1 MSIIIFT
8 AVRFAPGDPA
18 VTRLGMEATKE
29 ALEQERKDMGLDKPI
44 PMQYFI
50 WVNKVFR
57 GDFGVSSAYAA
68 EHPVGSLVLEK
79 FKRTIPLTI
88 TALLLGVVLAIPLGI
103 IAGLKPFSWTDNFV
117 SAISLFGIAAPS
129 FWVGLMLILF
139 FAIRLDWL
147 PTSGYGPIGSGF
159 KVSHFVLPSI
169 ALGIQLMGAIT
180 RYMRSGML
188 DVMSSDYI
196 RTAHAKGLPYRTVVI
211 RHAMKNALLS
221 VVTVIALDFGAL
233 LGGSLVTETVFRW
246 PGVGLM
252 LVEAIQARDY
262 SIVQLIVM
270 AISFV
275 YVIVNL
281 LADIAYGYLDPR
293 IRYE

>member
-1 MSIIIFT
+1 
-8 AVRFAPGDPA
+8 
-18 VTRLGMEATKE
+18 
-29 ALEQERKDMGLDKPI
+29 
-44 PMQYFI
+44 
-50 WVNKVFR
+50 
-57 GDFGVSSAYAA
+57 
-68 EHPVGSLVLEK
+68 
-79 FKRTIPLTI
+79 
-88 TALLLGVVLAIPLGI
+88 
-103 IAGLKPFSWTDNFV
+103 
-117 SAISLFGIAAPS
+117 
-129 FWVGLMLILF
+129 MLILF